1 MPKTK
6 TTKKKNTN
14 HIQKMTTKHEEI
26 MRRKLSGET
35 NKEIAK
41 AVKLTEERISFICN
55 SPIFVDLI
63 NKKRKSINE
72 RFEEELALDNVK
84 SKFHKAAPKAADIL
98 IKNLDHP
105 NAKINMSA
113 ANDVLGYDGH
123 QKKPSEDHSTK
134 ILIQGD
140 VYQGF
145 NIAMKALKI
154 DEKLLI
160 DAGLGEVVRQIDT
173 TENDRD
179 KSKGISGVREEEF
192 LDILSG
198 DNAE

>member
-6 TTKKKNTN
+6 TIKKINTN

-84 SKFHKAAPKAADIL
+84 SKFHKAAPEAADTIINEMKNSTNSK
-98 IKNLDHP
+98 IKL
-105 NAKINMSA
+105 SA

-123 QKKPSEDHSTK
+123 QKKPSDDHSTK

-173 TENDRD
+173 ENDRD

>member
-1 MPKTK
+1 MPKT
-6 TTKKKNTN
+6 KKNTN
-14 HIQKMTTKHEEI
+14 HIQKMTPRYEEI

-41 AVKLTEERISFICN
+41 TVKLTEERISFICN
-55 SPIFVDLI
+55 SPIFKDLMA
-63 NKKRKSINE
+63 KKQRAINE
-72 RFEEELALDNVK
+72 RFEKELALDSVK
-84 SKFHKAAPKAADIL
+84 AKFHRAATEAADVI
-98 IKNLDHP
+98 IEEMRNPKNTP
-105 NAKINMSA
+105 KIRVQT

-123 QKKPSEDHSTK
+123 QKKPTDDHSTK

-145 NIAMKALKI
+145 QTAIKALKI

-160 DAGLGEVVRQIDT
+160 DAGLGEVVKQID

-179 KSKGISGVREEEF
+179 KSEGISGTGKEEF
-192 LDILSG
+192 LDILPG

>member
-1 MPKTK
+1 MPETK
-6 TTKKKNTN
+6 ATSKKNTN

-55 SPIFVDLI
+55 SPIFKEKLDKKRESI
-63 NKKRKSINE
+63 NK
-72 RFEEELALDNVK
+72 RFEEELALDPVK

-113 ANDVLGYDGH
+113 ANDVLGYDGY
-123 QKKPSEDHSTK
+123 QKKPTEDNSTK

-145 NIAMKALKI
+145 KVAMNALKI

-160 DAGLGEVVRQIDT
+160 DVGLGEVVKQIDK
-173 TENDRD
+173 ENDRD
-179 KSKGISGVREEEF
+179 KSESISGTGEKEF

-198 DNAE
+198 DNEE